1 LKTYQHELSFITAIG
16 FPDRDSNDSFV
27 YAKTVPSVVVSTQF
41 DWFLGANVSWGL
53 TADYVTGP
61 SVRVPAY
68 PGMGLA
74 GRSLGLGRAG
84 VGIVSGDAF

>member
-1 LKTYQHELSFITAIG
+1 
-16 FPDRDSNDSFV
+16 
-27 YAKTVPSVVVSTQF
+27 
-41 DWFLGANVSWGL
+41 VSWGL

-84 VGIVSGDAF
+84 VGIVLGTHF